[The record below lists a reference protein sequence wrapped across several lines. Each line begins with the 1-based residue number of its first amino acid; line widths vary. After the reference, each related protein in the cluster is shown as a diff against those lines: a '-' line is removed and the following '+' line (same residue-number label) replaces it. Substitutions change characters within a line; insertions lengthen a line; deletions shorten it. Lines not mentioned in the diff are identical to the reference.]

1 MNRLGIFLP
10 RRLFCACVVRMFLRV
25 LVWCFGRTC
34 LSLYSV
40 FQPVRFRRIL
50 IPTEK
55 FIRMKKIIVLF
66 LVTCTLCR
74 CCVTFARPVEIETA
88 FRILTQRVSH
98 IRITKF
104 DHFTYVMRFAYDAQ
118 GRIVSVV
125 ESDFRY
131 LDDGT
136 SKPDRISTVEYDGQ
150 SMTIA
155 DPHSKFSYELADGRA
170 VSMTGAWAETM
181 EFSGECAETYSYDA
195 AGYLFRRTYRD
206 DNAIEYEN
214 TFAVAD
220 DVFTGWNRL
229 IEGEELVMTNENDSE
244 VFNNLNID
252 LFGLSEFTFYEVCS
266 PIRLYGVGG
275 RRVRT
280 LPRRIVCRWLTQ
292 PDEIEFR
299 TYDYRMDGDY
309 ISEVEI
315 RDTNGERII
324 RLEFFYEE

>member
-66 LVTCTLCR
+66 LVTWTLCR

-88 FRILTQRVSH
+88 FRILPQRVSH

-136 SKPDRISTVEYDGQ
+136 SKPDRISTVEYDGPAIVPRHTL
-150 SMTIA
+150 MMRPDI
-155 DPHSKFSYELADGRA
+155 FSVGHIGMITPSNMKIRSPLQTTFLRDGTDLSRA
-170 VSMTGAWAETM
+170 KNS
-181 EFSGECAETYSYDA
+181 S
-195 AGYLFRRTYRD
+195 
-206 DNAIEYEN
+206 
-214 TFAVAD
+214 
-220 DVFTGWNRL
+220 
-229 IEGEELVMTNENDSE
+229 
-244 VFNNLNID
+244 
-252 LFGLSEFTFYEVCS
+252 
-266 PIRLYGVGG
+266 
-275 RRVRT
+275 
-280 LPRRIVCRWLTQ
+280 
-292 PDEIEFR
+292 
-299 TYDYRMDGDY
+299 
-309 ISEVEI
+309 
-315 RDTNGERII
+315 
-324 RLEFFYEE
+324 

>member
-1 MNRLGIFLP
+1 
-10 RRLFCACVVRMFLRV
+10 
-25 LVWCFGRTC
+25 
-34 LSLYSV
+34 
-40 FQPVRFRRIL
+40 
-50 IPTEK
+50 
-55 FIRMKKIIVLF
+55 MKKIIVLF
-66 LVTCTLCR
+66 LVTCFLCR
-74 CCVTFARPVEIETA
+74 CVVTFAQSVENETA
-88 FRILTQRVSH
+88 FRILPQRVSH

-104 DHFTYVMRFAYDAQ
+104 DHFTYVMRFVYDAQ

-150 SMTIA
+150 SMTITG
-155 DPHSKFSYELADGRA
+155 PQSKYSYELADGRA
-170 VSMTGAWAETM
+170 VSMTGTWAETM

-195 AGYLFRRTYRD
+195 AGYLLRRTYRD